1 MPYSVQIFNKKG
13 KIIYYFV
20 LYFVQIY
27 FSFSFRKS
35 ISILYRE
42 IAVFHSIPGIVGT
55 PLFLLP
61 VPLSRLSL
69 AQQNFDEINE
79 QTPKPFIWS
88 LLQSDRKNLPR
99 S

>member
-42 IAVFHSIPGIVGT
+42 IAVFHSIPFISLSSPFSGPSGFNARAAASIPSCTEACSWQGG
-55 PLFLLP
+55 
-61 VPLSRLSL
+61 VPRL
-69 AQQNFDEINE
+69 
-79 QTPKPFIWS
+79 
-88 LLQSDRKNLPR
+88 
-99 S
+99 